1 MYHPPQLRRARFPSR
16 RAYQDR
22 LVRQKRAVFI
32 VSGLAS
38 LFIFLL
44 VAGSIFSMVF
54 FAIYSKNLPS
64 PNKLID
70 RTMALSTK
78 ILDRNG
84 KLLYD
89 IYGEKNRTL
98 VKLEDVSPF
107 MIEATLAT
115 EDSNFYK
122 HQGFATRGYLR
133 AILNMLRGEGLQ
145 GGSTITQQLVKNA
158 LLSQERTLS
167 RKLKEFI
174 LALQIEKKYS
184 KREILQMY
192 LNEAPYGGQSWGVET
207 AARMYF
213 EKPAKELDLAEAAM
227 LAGLPQSPSRYSP
240 FLGGME
246 NTKGRQSYVL
256 HLMRDKGWTDEN
268 GSRMFLSSEE
278 AEKAKAEEL
287 KLSKRR
293 VNIEAPHFVM
303 YVRDLLTQRYGEEM
317 VESGGL
323 QVTTTLDLEKHN
335 QMQEIITQGVKDGAK
350 YKISNGALVAMDPKT
365 GQILAMV
372 GSKDYFAEDYDGKYN
387 VAVQALRQPGSS
399 IKPITYSTALKQ
411 GYTASYILYDTLT
424 HFKIEGQPD
433 YVPRNYDGKFRG
445 PVRLRTA
452 LANSL
457 NIPAVK
463 MMDLIGIEAFLQT
476 AHEMGITTM
485 NDRSRI
491 GLSLTLGGGEVRL
504 LDMATVFSTLASM
517 GVRHDPVA
525 ILKVTDPRGKV
536 LEEARNFAGERVLA
550 PEYPYILADILSDDN
565 ERAPIFGAHSWL
577 YLPGHRAAVK
587 TGTTDEKKDNWTV
600 GFTPSL
606 TIAVWIGNNDNSS
619 MLTAGSEG
627 AAPIWHKAMLAF
639 LQGKADEWYEKPQ
652 DVVKL
657 PVDKAFGSVV
667 CEGNEAMEELFV
679 KGTEPGPCVMRRRIE
694 VCKDDGKLA
703 SSMCKDVGR
712 MEEREFFF
720 LKEAKEEWQ
729 PYLEAWIES
738 VHKDDPLYH
747 PPTEQ
752 SLMYYN
758 PDGAV
763 QQDGRPLVSIT
774 NLKNDDVV
782 SPDFVLEASASSPVQ
797 IKRVDFYLNVRE
809 LQGTDTSAPYSFT
822 YHIIRPSAETKQADF
837 ILRAEVVDDR
847 DNKGEAKVKVKVRWE
862 D

>member
-1 MYHPPQLRRARFPSR
+1 MYNPPSLRRAHFPSR
-16 RAYQDR
+16 HAYQDR

-64 PNKLID
+64 PTKLID
-70 RTMALSTK
+70 RDVALSTK

-107 MIEATLAT
+107 MLQATLAT

-133 AILNMLRGEGLQ
+133 AVLNMLRGEGLQ

-158 LLSQERTLS
+158 LLTQERTVS

-174 LALQIEKKYS
+174 LALQIEKKYT

-192 LNEAPYGGQSWGVET
+192 LNEAPYGGQAWGVET
-207 AARMYF
+207 AAQMYF
-213 EKPAKELDLAEAAM
+213 EKPAKDLDLAEAAM

-240 FLGGME
+240 FLGGLE

-268 GSRMFLSSEE
+268 GNRVFLSSEE

-303 YVRDLLTQRYGEEM
+303 YVKDLLTQRYGEDV
-317 VESGGL
+317 VEGGGL
-323 QVTTTLDLEKHN
+323 QVTTTLDLEKQN
-335 QMQEIITQGVKDGAK
+335 QVQDIITQGVKDSAK
-350 YKISNGALVAMDPKT
+350 YKISNGAAVAMDPKT

-399 IKPITYSTALKQ
+399 IKPVTYVTALKQ

-424 HFKIEGQPD
+424 HFKIPDQPD
-433 YVPRNYDGKFRG
+433 YVPKNYDGNFRG

-452 LANSL
+452 LSNSL
-457 NIPAVK
+457 NVPAVK
-463 MMDLIGIEAFLQT
+463 MMDLVGIEAFLQT

-504 LDMATVFSTLASM
+504 LDMATAFSTLASM

-536 LEEARNFAGERVLA
+536 LEEARNFAGERVMP
-550 PEYPYILADILSDDN
+550 PEYPYIMADIMFDDN
-565 ERAPIFGAHSWL
+565 ERAPIFGSHSWL

-627 AAPIWHKAMLAF
+627 AAPIWNKAMLAF
-639 LQGKADEWYEKPQ
+639 LKDKPDEWYEKPENVEKQ
-652 DVVKL
+652 SI
-657 PVDKAFGSVV
+657 DKAFGSVV
-667 CEGNEAMEELFV
+667 CGGSEATEELFV
-679 KGTEPGPCVMRRRIE
+679 KGTEPGPCLLRRNVR
-694 VCKDDGKLA
+694 VCRPDGQLA
-703 SSMCKDVGR
+703 SKMCEDAGQA
-712 MEEREFFF
+712 EDREFIF

-729 PYLEAWIES
+729 PYLEAWIEAT
-738 VHKDDPLYH
+738 HKDDPLYH
-747 PPTEQ
+747 PPADV
-752 SLMYYN
+752 SLMYFN
-758 PDGAV
+758 PDGSA
-763 QQDGRPLVSIT
+763 QRDGRPLVSFL
-774 NLKNDDVV
+774 NLAANQVLSPVFRVDVG
-782 SPDFVLEASASSPVQ
+782 ASSPVQ
-797 IKRVDFYLNVRE
+797 IKRVDFYLGDRD
-809 LQGTDTSAPYSFT
+809 LQGTDVSAPYSF
-822 YHIIRPSAETKQADF
+822 E
-837 ILRAEVVDDR
+837 
-847 DNKGEAKVKVKVRWE
+847 
-862 D
+862 